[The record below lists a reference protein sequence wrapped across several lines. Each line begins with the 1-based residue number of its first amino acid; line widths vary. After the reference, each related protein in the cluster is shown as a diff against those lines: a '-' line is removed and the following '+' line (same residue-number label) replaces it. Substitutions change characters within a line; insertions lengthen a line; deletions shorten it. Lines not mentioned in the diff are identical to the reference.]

1 MKRRRNIIQRIIGV
15 LVLLIAGSAVTLMS
29 CASFGAKVSGQRLE
43 RVKASRHSQDGKF
56 LNALPLSSVGWGEIW
71 DFLGERL
78 FGDQLRHPPLC
89 HSYCERSAWRFHH
102 SAPAR
107 FTRHVDWAFER
118 PR

>member
-56 LNALPLSSVGWGEIW
+56 LNALPLSSVGCTSSHEAEVGISAE
-71 DFLGERL
+71 FHTAER
-78 FGDQLRHPPLC
+78 
-89 HSYCERSAWRFHH
+89 
-102 SAPAR
+102 AR
-107 FTRHVDWAFER
+107 FRDHFTKN
-118 PR
+118 